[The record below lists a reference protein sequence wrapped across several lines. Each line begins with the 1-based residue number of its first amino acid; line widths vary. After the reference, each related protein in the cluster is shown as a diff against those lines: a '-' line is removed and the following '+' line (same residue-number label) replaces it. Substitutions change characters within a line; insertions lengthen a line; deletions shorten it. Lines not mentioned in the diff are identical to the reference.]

1 MEYTKDIILDIRYK
15 REFGVAKLKIWIKK
29 FLKAILKN
37 KVIVVTLT
45 ILSTLMIID
54 IVLIN
59 SFLEVLGSIY

>member
-15 REFGVAKLKIWIKK
+15 REFGIAKLKTWTSK
-29 FLKAILKN
+29 FAKAILNN
-37 KVIVVTLT
+37 KVMVVTLT

-59 SFLEVLGSIY
+59 SFLEVLSSIY